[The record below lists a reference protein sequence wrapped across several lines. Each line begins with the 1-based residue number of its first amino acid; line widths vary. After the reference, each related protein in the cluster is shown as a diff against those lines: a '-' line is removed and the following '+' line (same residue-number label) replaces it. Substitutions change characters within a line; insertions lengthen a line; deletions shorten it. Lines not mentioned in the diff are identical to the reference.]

1 MKKSILSLLASFIFI
16 VPCFAESTF
25 NGLYL
30 GADAGYESGNT
41 KFIDGVT
48 NTDLKTDFE
57 GSTWGVDAGL
67 GHSLLHFLYLGMGVK
82 YQNFSGATAKASD
95 SDNSV
100 KLNDAIFLV
109 ITPGL
114 LITQKTLLYANL
126 GAGEV
131 NAEYSQDSSVKS
143 VTSTDGP
150 HNSWSAIYG
159 VGLKRGLNDYISIGA
174 EYNHVVAGSA
184 GLSNNVSSLDYNEG
198 LVNLTFYL

>member
-1 MKKSILSLLASFIFI
+1 MKKITISLLVSFVFCTS
-16 VPCFAESTF
+16 CFAESTF
-25 NGLYL
+25 NGFYL
-30 GADAGYESGNT
+30 GADAGYESGDT

-48 NTDLKTDFE
+48 NTDLKADFD
-57 GSTWGVDAGL
+57 GSTWGVDAGV
-67 GHSLLHFLYLGMGVK
+67 GHSILHFLYLGLGVK
-82 YQNFSGATAKASD
+82 YQNFSGAKAS
-95 SDNSV
+95 SSGNSV
-100 KLNDAIFLV
+100 KLNDAIFVVL
-109 ITPGL
+109 TPGL
-114 LITQKTLLYANL
+114 LITQRTLLYANL